1 MKKIFN
7 YVPAFAVAMMALSSC
22 SSEEPAVGP
31 DDPTPGD
38 GVAYMAI
45 NITSANNNSRA
56 TTTPGYE
63 DGAQKPSE
71 TTVNDVKFYFFD
83 GAENN
88 YAYMNYVV
96 TIKNFNGQD
105 YGTDKDNI
113 EVFGRNMLVLQGIKD
128 NNYPK
133 YMVTVLNNSSFVPGE
148 TLQETQARLVKEY
161 QTTEGFVMS
170 TTSYLA
176 GDNSSDAKHA
186 NHDDAVPFATKLNP
200 GNFKLTPT
208 EATTDANVVNVYVER
223 LAAKFSL
230 GISMDP
236 ATSLGNNYYA
246 LDPQTVAGLDNTD
259 LGGTP
264 GQAKVQLYFRLDG
277 WALNGTA
284 PESYMSKDI
293 LPAFSGLKFTWNNAN
308 DFRSYWGRSVLYN
321 KDITTSS
328 LNYIKNTTGLKAAG
342 SYDYA
347 FENTNVPD
355 KYMTTGTNRLV
366 IPSKVTHLVV
376 RGAIVNAKGE
386 TVPLIDAF
394 GQHFTKDSYVKFI
407 LNRVNSTTTA
417 IPYVKTVTTSTT
429 PGEGGTT
436 TSTTT
441 DYKQLD
447 ESYFTF
453 TKPTNGKTGEV
464 KINVDVTK
472 FTTDKTFAKK
482 DADGN
487 WVDIDP
493 SDIPNMIATLNTSLA
508 SMQPQGTEHAFIHDN
523 GLTTYYI
530 PVEHLGA
537 LETIEGGAKNT
548 DEGFYGIVRNH
559 WYNITISRIKSIGH
573 GIWDPNGDNKYEE
586 TIIPDEPED
595 PLYYFG
601 AKINILSWKIVN
613 QNTEI

>member
-63 DGAQKPSE
+63 DGAQKVDE

-96 TIKNFNGQD
+96 TIKNFNGED

-148 TLQETQARLVKEY
+148 TLQETQARLVNQYK
-161 QTTEGFVMS
+161 TDEGFVMS
-170 TTSYLA
+170 TTSYLST
-176 GDNSSDAKHA
+176 GTTDDTKHA
-186 NHDDAVPFATKLNP
+186 NHDDAVPYATKLNP
-200 GNFKLTPT
+200 DNFKLS
-208 EATTDANVVNVYVER
+208 ADDAIKDANVVDVYVER
-223 LAAKFSL
+223 LAAKFNLSI
-230 GISMDP
+230 GMD
-236 ATSLGNNYYA
+236 AASIGKGYYA
-246 LDPQTVAGLDNTD
+246 LEPQTVAGLGNTD
-259 LGGTP
+259 EGGTA

-277 WALNGTA
+277 WALSGTA
-284 PESYMSKDI
+284 PTSYMCKDI
-293 LPAFSGLKFTWNNAN
+293 LEDKETAKDEGFHASNLNFTWNVAD
-308 DFRSYWGRSVLYN
+308 DFRSFWGKSVLYN
-321 KDITTSS
+321 KTIGANS
-328 LNYIKNTTGLKAAG
+328 LKYVKNTILNPTDDSHKSLKEVG
-342 SYDYA
+342 GFDYA
-347 FENTNVPD
+347 FENTNLS
-355 KYMTTGTNRLV
+355 KNYMTTGSSGLV

-376 RGAIVNAKGE
+376 FGAIVDAAKQPIE
-386 TVPLIDAF
+386 LIDAF

-407 LNRVNSTTTA
+407 LNRVGSTNGQ
-417 IPYVKTVTTSTT
+417 IPYVRTEKDGKYVYT
-429 PGEGGTT
+429 
-436 TSTTT
+436 
-441 DYKQLD
+441 QLD
-447 ESYFTF
+447 ESYFKF
-453 TKPTNGKTGEV
+453 ERPTASGTKTGQV
-464 KINVDVTK
+464 KISVDADK
-472 FTTDKTFAKK
+472 FTDDKIFAKK
-482 DADGN
+482 GPNDT
-487 WVDIDP
+487 WVVIEK
-493 SDIPNMIATLNTSLA
+493 SEIPTLVANLNTAITSKEPTDGA
-508 SMQPQGTEHAFIHDN
+508 TIHSS

-530 PVEHLGA
+530 PIEHLGA
-537 LETIEGGAKNT
+537 SVKDATNT
-548 DEGFYGIVRNH
+548 DEGYYGVVRNH
-559 WYNITISRIKSIGH
+559 WYNVTISKIKSIGH
-573 GIWDPNGDNKYEE
+573 GIWDPNKYEE
-586 TIIPDEPED
+586 PIIPDEPED